1 MEPGKERH
9 IVLVD
14 GYCNLCNGLVHFI
27 KKRDRDER
35 FLIYS
40 LQSETGRLLMVKS
53 GLSPDEIDT
62 AVFKRGDE
70 YFFRSAAV
78 LNILKEIGGV
88 WKLFYGLI
96 IFPKLIRDA
105 VYDVVAKNRYSI
117 FGKRDYCEY

>member
-1 MEPGKERH
+1 MVKDKH

-27 KKRDRDER
+27 KKRDRHEK

-40 LQSETGRLLMVKS
+40 LQSETGLSLLAKA
-53 GLSPDEIDT
+53 GLSTEKIDT
-62 AVFKRGDE
+62 VVFIRENE
-70 YFFRSAAV
+70 YFFKSAAT
-78 LNILKEIGGV
+78 LNIMKEMDGV

-96 IFPKLIRDA
+96 IIPRFFRDA
-105 VYDVVAKNRYSI
+105 VYDVVAKSRYYV